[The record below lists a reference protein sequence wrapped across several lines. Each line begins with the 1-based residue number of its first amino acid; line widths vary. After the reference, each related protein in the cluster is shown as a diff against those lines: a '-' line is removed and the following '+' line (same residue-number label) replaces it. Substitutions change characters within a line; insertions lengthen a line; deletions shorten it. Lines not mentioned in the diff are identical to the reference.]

1 MKSWFRAHR
10 AAPLTALLV
19 TPRYY
24 IVDYGGV
31 GRRPHL
37 PGILSLGSLSM
48 ASVVSEEVSAFTL
61 THDYSMDG
69 VVEEIDENIQVAG
82 IEWSEDAIIEV
93 GMSLDARSEEVLEKV
108 RRAAARLRDEYGVS
122 VIVVPRMEYWGYGQ
136 FTIGFSDY
144 PRVRVNG
151 FLLSAGDI
159 TEEDVIDAVLAMLG
173 MEAESDAAPDSM
185 APHARPH
192 ENPVL
197 NAAAV
202 SA

>member
-10 AAPLTALLV
+10 APPLTGLRV

-31 GRRPHL
+31 GRRPQQ
-37 PGILSLGSLSM
+37 PRILSLGSLSM
-48 ASVVSEEVSAFTL
+48 ASVVSEEVTAFTL
-61 THDYSMDG
+61 THDYATDVIRDESD
-69 VVEEIDENIQVAG
+69 EEVMGAAVS
-82 IEWSEDAIIEV
+82 WSEDAVIEV
-93 GMSLDARSEEVLEKV
+93 GLSLDPRSEEVLEKV
-108 RRAAARLRDEYGVS
+108 ERAAARLRDEYGVN
-122 VIVVPRMEYWGYGQ
+122 VIVVPRMEYWGYSQ

-144 PRVRVNG
+144 PRIRVNG
-151 FLLSAGDI
+151 FLLTAGDV

-173 MEAESDAAPDSM
+173 FEAESDAAPDSM
-185 APHARPH
+185 VPHARPH

>member
-10 AAPLTALLV
+10 APPLTGLRV

-31 GRRPHL
+31 GRRPQQ
-37 PGILSLGSLSM
+37 PRILSLGSLSM
-48 ASVVSEEVSAFTL
+48 ASVVSEEVAAFTL
-61 THDYSMDG
+61 THSYTAED
-69 VVEEIDENIQVAG
+69 VQEEIDGEVLGAAID
-82 IEWSEDAIIEV
+82 WSEDAIIEV
-93 GMSLDARSEEVLEKV
+93 GMSLDPRSEEVLEKV
-108 RRAAARLRDEYGVS
+108 KRAAARLRDEYGVN
-122 VIVVPRMEYWGYGQ
+122 VVVVPRMEYWGYSQ

-144 PRVRVNG
+144 PRIRVNG
-151 FLLSAGDI
+151 FLLTAGDV

-173 MEAESDAAPDSM
+173 VEAESDAAPDSM
-185 APHARPH
+185 VPHARPH

-197 NAAAV
+197 NAAEV